1 MELSDK
7 PVLNKEFTE
16 WASGLF
22 KGAKEAAKSAT
33 ETATSS
39 GYGWILLAFIV
50 ALLIATFIWY
60 ITARSKFENTT
71 NISRIGNAALRAQ
84 SAYDQRAT
92 SRIGIRQ
99 YLLDLKNKG
108 VPDVQLC
115 LTNFYFCSVNFA
127 GIFSP
132 GVDAIVSPA
141 AVKTAYDAGARCFV
155 FDIWPDL
162 TPGANF
168 APVLQIVES
177 GSLWRRISLNAIPL
191 STCLQTLSQIAYA
204 AAGPGNDDP
213 LILYLRFRGKPR
225 TATYT
230 ATAQALLGTF
240 EQHRLDP
247 IFNNCRGQDDLF
259 KTPMTSLL
267 RKVIIASNVRASGN
281 MLSDLINVGPK
292 DGIKLEW
299 SPNDPRGLGVDA
311 KANAIRKVQQNIS
324 FVAPLSESPEASNNY
339 DSAPAQGIGIH
350 CCAMNLWN
358 HNDNLKK
365 YMDQFSEAGF
375 SLKPEPLR
383 YIIEILPPPKYP
395 QDPKWGSGTTAGTP
409 TTPPAIRLP

>member
-7 PVLNKEFTE
+7 PVLNNEFTE
-16 WASGLF
+16 WATGLVS
-22 KGAKEAAKSAT
+22 KVKSAASSAKESAAG
-33 ETATSS
+33 S
-39 GYGWILLAFIV
+39 GYAWVVVIG
-50 ALLIATFIWY
+50 LIALVIGAFIWY
-60 ITARSKFENTT
+60 FVARSKFETPS
-71 NISRIGNAALRAQ
+71 NISRIGNAALKAQ
-84 SAYDQRAT
+84 SDYDKNVT

-108 VPDVQLC
+108 IPDTHLC
-115 LTNFYFCSVNFA
+115 LTNFYVCSVNFA

-141 AVKTAYDAGARCFV
+141 AIKTAYDAGVRAFV

-191 STCLQTLSQIAYA
+191 SSCLQALSQIAT
-204 AAGPGNDDP
+204 AGPGNEDP
-213 LILYLRFRGKPR
+213 LLLYLRFRGNPR
-225 TATYT
+225 TTTYT
-230 ATAQALLGTF
+230 ATAQALIGTF
-240 EQHRLDP
+240 EQKRLDP

-267 RKVIIASNVRASGN
+267 RKVIIVSNTRANGN
-281 MLSDLINVGPK
+281 MLSDLINIGPK

-299 SPNDPRGLGVDA
+299 GINEAKGLGVDA
-311 KANAIRKVQQNIS
+311 KADAIRKVQQNIC
-324 FVAPLSESPEASNNY
+324 FVAPLSETPDASNNY
-339 DSAPAQGIGIH
+339 DTSAAASIGVH

-358 HNDNLKK
+358 RNDNLKA
-365 YMDQFSEAGF
+365 YMGQFPEAGY
-375 SLKPEPLR
+375 SLKPEALR
-383 YIIEILPPPKYP
+383 YIIEVLPPPKYP